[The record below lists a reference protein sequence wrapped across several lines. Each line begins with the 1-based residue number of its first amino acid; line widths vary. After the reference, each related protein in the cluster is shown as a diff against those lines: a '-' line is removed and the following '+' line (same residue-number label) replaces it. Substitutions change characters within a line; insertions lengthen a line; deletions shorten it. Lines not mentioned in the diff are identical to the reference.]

1 MLQYRRRL
9 IQAAGV
15 CGLLLGS
22 ACSSRNV
29 STHTAAGKAA
39 PSPPPVV
46 QVSTPEPL
54 PSDSPLET
62 IVEQPDPIELLVEQG
77 WDLFKTGQTLF
88 EGEEVQEARSY
99 FQQALDTL
107 KHSGFEFFLNPHLE
121 SAYYDLLG
129 DIQELEL
136 QAWVN
141 PAEIQPLSLVSP
153 HFEEIEDLNLFAIQ
167 VDPHLRELAGQDLLN
182 TRFDIPVVLNDDV
195 LRLLNFYQNRGREI
209 MEEGLKRS
217 GRYVPLFRE
226 IFREEGVPLDLVYMA
241 HVESHF
247 KPNAYSRAKARGLW
261 QFMLGT
267 GKVYGLRQDWWI
279 DERSD
284 IVKSTHAAAQHLRDL
299 YERFENWDLAMAAY
313 NVGSRRIDRV
323 RRRYGKTLDYWTMVK
338 RKMLPR
344 ETRSFVPSI
353 LAALI
358 IFRNPERYGFW
369 VEPDPPL
376 QFETIDLKEQ
386 VDLRVVAEEIDVPV
400 AELFALNP
408 ELRRGITPFHDDDY
422 KLKVPLGKAD
432 LLEKRLANLPKDR
445 KLQVRHH
452 KVKRGETLGLIA
464 QRYRSSVTAIAQVN
478 RIRNVHRLREGQDL
492 LIPLAGGYSA
502 ASEARSVKPT
512 SQQLPATHKV
522 RRGETLGLIAQRYS
536 SSVTAIARVNQIQDV
551 HRLREG
557 QDLLIPLA
565 GGNSVA
571 RSGAPTSQQLPAT
584 HIVRRGDS
592 LSRIAFRYRVSI
604 RDLLLWNN
612 LEVDQIIYP
621 GQRMR
626 ILDNSQSVA
635 ENSQKSGA
643 DR

>member
-1 MLQYRRRL
+1 M
-9 IQAAGV
+9 GV
-15 CGLLLGS
+15 CGLLLVS
-22 ACSSRNV
+22 ACSSGRNV
-29 STHTAAGKAA
+29 STQTVVGKSE
-39 PSPPPVV
+39 PSPPPVI
-46 QVSTPEPL
+46 QAPPLEPL

-62 IVEQPDPIELLVEQG
+62 IVEQRDPIELLLEQA
-77 WDLFKTGQTLF
+77 WDLFKKGQTLF
-88 EGEEVQEARSY
+88 EGKEVQEARSY

-129 DIQELEL
+129 GIQDLEL

-153 HFEEIEDLNLFAIQ
+153 HFEEIDDLNLFAIQ

-209 MEEGLKRS
+209 MEQGLKRS
-217 GRYVPLFRE
+217 GMYVLLFRE

-267 GKVYGLRQDWWI
+267 GKMYGLRQDWWI

-299 YERFENWDLAMAAY
+299 YERFGDWHLAMAAY

-323 RRRYGKTLDYWTMVK
+323 HRRYGKTLDYWAMVK
-338 RKMLPR
+338 RRMLPR

-353 LAALI
+353 LAAVI

-376 QFETIDLKEQ
+376 QFETIDLDEQ
-386 VDLRVVAEEIDVPV
+386 VDLRVVAEEIDVQV
-400 AELFALNP
+400 ADLFALNP

-422 KLKVPLGKAD
+422 QLKVPLGKAD
-432 LLEKRLANLPKDR
+432 LLKKRLANLPKDR
-445 KLQVRHH
+445 KVQVRHH

-502 ASEARSVKPT
+502 ASSARSVKPT

-522 RRGETLGLIAQRYS
+522 RRGETLGLIAQRYR
-536 SSVTAIARVNQIQDV
+536 SSVTAIAQANQIQDV

-557 QDLLIPLA
+557 QNLLIPAA
-565 GGNSVA
+565 GSNSSA
-571 RSGAPTSQQLPAT
+571 RSVEPTSQQLPAT

-592 LSRIAFRYRVSI
+592 LSRIAVRYRVSI

-612 LEVDQIIYP
+612 LEVDQIIHP
-621 GQRMR
+621 GQRIR
-626 ILDNSQSVA
+626 ILDNSRSVA
-635 ENSQKSGA
+635 ENSQRSGA

>member
-1 MLQYRRRL
+1 M
-9 IQAAGV
+9 GV
-15 CGLLLGS
+15 CGLLLVA
-22 ACSSRNV
+22 ACSNGRNVNV
-29 STHTAAGKAA
+29 STQSVARKAD
-39 PSPPPVV
+39 PLPPPVV
-46 QVSTPEPL
+46 QVPPL
-54 PSDSPLET
+54 PESLPGESPLGT
-62 IVEQPDPIELLVEQG
+62 IVEQKDPIELLMEQA
-77 WDLFKTGQTLF
+77 WDFLKKGQTLF
-88 EGEEVQEARSY
+88 EEGEVQEARRY

-129 DIQELEL
+129 EIQELEL
-136 QAWVN
+136 QALVN

-153 HFEEIEDLNLFAIQ
+153 PFEEIDDLNLFAIQ
-167 VDPHLRELAGQDLLN
+167 VDPHLKELAGQDLLH

-217 GRYVPLFRE
+217 GMYVPLFRE

-267 GKVYGLRQDWWI
+267 GRVYGLRQDWWI

-299 YERFENWDLAMAAY
+299 YERFGDWHLAMAAY

-338 RKMLPR
+338 RRMLPR

-386 VDLRVVAEEIDVPV
+386 VDLRVVAEEIDVQV
-400 AELFALNP
+400 ADLFALNP

-422 KLKVPLGKAD
+422 KLKVPLGKAE
-432 LLEKRLANLPKDR
+432 LLKKRLAELPKDR
-445 KLQVRHH
+445 KVQVRHH
-452 KVKRGETLGLIA
+452 KVRRGETLGLIA
-464 QRYRSSVTAIAQVN
+464 QRYRTSITAIAQVN

-502 ASEARSVKPT
+502 AAASAARSMAPT

-536 SSVTAIARVNQIQDV
+536 SSVTAIAQVNQIQNV

-565 GGNSVA
+565 GRNSAASAARSVA
-571 RSGAPTSQQLPAT
+571 PISQQLPAT

-592 LSRIAFRYRVSI
+592 LSRIAGRYRVTI
-604 RDLLLWNN
+604 RDILLWNN
-612 LEVDQIIYP
+612 LKVDQIIYP
-621 GQRMR
+621 GQRIR
-626 ILDNSQSVA
+626 ILDKTKSVA

>member
-1 MLQYRRRL
+1 M
-9 IQAAGV
+9 GV
-15 CGLLLGS
+15 CGLLLVS
-22 ACSSRNV
+22 ACSSGRDV
-29 STHTAAGKAA
+29 STQTIVGKPE
-39 PSPPPVV
+39 PSPPPVI
-46 QVSTPEPL
+46 QAPPPESL

-62 IVEQPDPIELLVEQG
+62 IVEQRDPIELLLEQA
-77 WDLFKTGQTLF
+77 WDLFKKGQTLF
-88 EGEEVQEARSY
+88 EGGEVQEARSY

-129 DIQELEL
+129 GIQDLEL

-153 HFEEIEDLNLFAIQ
+153 HFEEIDDLNLFAIQ

-209 MEEGLKRS
+209 MEQGLKRS
-217 GRYVPLFRE
+217 GMYVPLFRE

-267 GKVYGLRQDWWI
+267 GKMYGLRQDWWI

-299 YERFENWDLAMAAY
+299 YERFGDWHLAMAAY

-323 RRRYGKTLDYWTMVK
+323 HRRYGKTLDYWAMVK
-338 RKMLPR
+338 RRMLPR

-353 LAALI
+353 LAAVI

-376 QFETIDLKEQ
+376 QFETIDLDEQ
-386 VDLRVVAEEIDVPV
+386 VDLRVVAEEIDVQV
-400 AELFALNP
+400 ADLFALNP

-422 KLKVPLGKAD
+422 QLKVPLGKAD
-432 LLEKRLANLPKDR
+432 LLKKRLANLPKDR
-445 KLQVRHH
+445 KVQVRHH

-502 ASEARSVKPT
+502 ASSARSVKPT

-522 RRGETLGLIAQRYS
+522 RRGETLGLIAQRYR
-536 SSVTAIARVNQIQDV
+536 SSVTAIAQANQIQDV

-557 QDLLIPLA
+557 QNLLIPAA
-565 GGNSVA
+565 GSNSSA
-571 RSGAPTSQQLPAT
+571 RSVEPTSQQLPAT

-592 LSRIAFRYRVSI
+592 LSRIAVRYRVSI

-612 LEVDQIIYP
+612 LEVDQIIHP
-621 GQRMR
+621 GQRIR
-626 ILDNSQSVA
+626 ILDNSRSVA
-635 ENSQKSGA
+635 ENSQRSGA

>member
-1 MLQYRRRL
+1 V
-9 IQAAGV
+9 GV
-15 CGLLLGS
+15 SGLLLVA
-22 ACSSRNV
+22 ACSSGRNV
-29 STHTAAGKAA
+29 STQTAASKADPV
-39 PSPPPVV
+39 PSPVV
-46 QVSTPEPL
+46 QLPPPEPL
-54 PSDSPLET
+54 PSESPQET
-62 IVEQPDPIELLVEQG
+62 IVEQKDSIELLIEQA
-77 WDLFKTGQTLF
+77 WDIFKNGQTLF
-88 EGEEVQEARSY
+88 EEGEVQEARSY
-99 FQQALDTL
+99 FQQALEIF
-107 KHSGFEFFLNPHLE
+107 KHSGLEFFLNPHLE

-136 QAWVN
+136 QALVN

-153 HFEEIEDLNLFAIQ
+153 HFEEIDDLNLFAIQ
-167 VDPHLRELAGQDLLN
+167 VDPHLRELAGQDLLS

-217 GRYVPLFRE
+217 GMYLPLFRE

-267 GKVYGLRQDWWI
+267 GRMYGLRQDWWI

-323 RRRYGKTLDYWTMVK
+323 HRRYGKLDYWTMVK
-338 RKMLPR
+338 RRMLPR

-376 QFETIDLKEQ
+376 QFETIELKEQ
-386 VDLRVVAEEIDVPV
+386 VDLRVVAEEIDVQL
-400 AELFALNP
+400 ADLFALNP

-422 KLKVPLGKAD
+422 QLKVPLGKAD

-445 KLQVRHH
+445 KVQVRHH

-502 ASEARSVKPT
+502 VSAARSVK
-512 SQQLPATHKV
+512 
-522 RRGETLGLIAQRYS
+522 
-536 SSVTAIARVNQIQDV
+536 
-551 HRLREG
+551 
-557 QDLLIPLA
+557 
-565 GGNSVA
+565 
-571 RSGAPTSQQLPAT
+571 PTSQQLPAT

-592 LSRIAFRYRVSI
+592 LSRIAGRYRVSI

-612 LEVDQIIYP
+612 LKVDQIIYP
-621 GQRMR
+621 GQRIR

-635 ENSQKSGA
+635 ENSQKTGA

>member
-1 MLQYRRRL
+1 M
-9 IQAAGV
+9 GV
-15 CGLLLGS
+15 CGLLLIS
-22 ACSSRNV
+22 ACSSGRNV
-29 STHTAAGKAA
+29 STHTVAGKVD

-46 QVSTPEPL
+46 QVPPPEPL

-62 IVEQPDPIELLVEQG
+62 IVEQKDPLELLIEQA
-77 WDLFKTGQTLF
+77 WDLFKKGQILF
-88 EGEEVQEARSY
+88 EGGEVQEARSY
-99 FQQALDTL
+99 FQRALDTL

-121 SAYYDLLG
+121 SAYFDVLG
-129 DIQELEL
+129 EIQELEL

-153 HFEEIEDLNLFAIQ
+153 HFEEIDDLNLFTIQ
-167 VDPHLRELAGQDLLN
+167 VDPHLKELAGQDLLN

-217 GRYVPLFRE
+217 GMYLPLFRE

-267 GKVYGLRQDWWI
+267 GRVYGLRQDWWI

-323 RRRYGKTLDYWTMVK
+323 RRRYGKIDYWTMVK
-338 RKMLPR
+338 RRMLPR

-353 LAALI
+353 LAALL

-376 QFETIDLKEQ
+376 QFETINLKEQ
-386 VDLRVVAEEIDVPV
+386 VDLRVVAEEIDVRV
-400 AELFALNP
+400 ADLFALNP

-445 KLQVRHH
+445 KVQVRHH

-502 ASEARSVKPT
+502 ASAARSV
-512 SQQLPATHKV
+512 
-522 RRGETLGLIAQRYS
+522 
-536 SSVTAIARVNQIQDV
+536 N
-551 HRLREG
+551 
-557 QDLLIPLA
+557 
-565 GGNSVA
+565 
-571 RSGAPTSQQLPAT
+571 PTSQQLPAT

-592 LSRIAFRYRVSI
+592 LSRIAGRYRVPI

-612 LEVDQIIYP
+612 LKVDQIIYP
-621 GQRMR
+621 GQRIR
-626 ILDNSQSVA
+626 ILDKSQSVA
-635 ENSQKSGA
+635 ENSQKTGA

>member
-9 IQAAGV
+9 VQAAGV

-29 STHTAAGKAA
+29 STPTAAGKAD

-54 PSDSPLET
+54 PTDSPLET
-62 IVEQPDPIELLVEQG
+62 IVEQRDPIELLVEQG

-88 EGEEVQEARSY
+88 EGGEVQEARSY

-195 LRLLNFYQNRGREI
+195 LRLLNFYQNRGRGI

-217 GRYVPLFRE
+217 GKYVPLFRE
-226 IFREEGVPLDLVYMA
+226 IFREEGVPLDLIYMA

-267 GKVYGLRQDWWI
+267 GKMYGLRQDWWI

-313 NVGSRRIDRV
+313 NVGSRRID
-323 RRRYGKTLDYWTMVK
+323 
-338 RKMLPR
+338 
-344 ETRSFVPSI
+344 
-353 LAALI
+353 
-358 IFRNPERYGFW
+358 
-369 VEPDPPL
+369 
-376 QFETIDLKEQ
+376 
-386 VDLRVVAEEIDVPV
+386 
-400 AELFALNP
+400 
-408 ELRRGITPFHDDDY
+408 
-422 KLKVPLGKAD
+422 
-432 LLEKRLANLPKDR
+432 
-445 KLQVRHH
+445 
-452 KVKRGETLGLIA
+452 
-464 QRYRSSVTAIAQVN
+464 
-478 RIRNVHRLREGQDL
+478 
-492 LIPLAGGYSA
+492 
-502 ASEARSVKPT
+502 
-512 SQQLPATHKV
+512 
-522 RRGETLGLIAQRYS
+522 
-536 SSVTAIARVNQIQDV
+536 
-551 HRLREG
+551 
-557 QDLLIPLA
+557 
-565 GGNSVA
+565 
-571 RSGAPTSQQLPAT
+571 
-584 HIVRRGDS
+584 
-592 LSRIAFRYRVSI
+592 
-604 RDLLLWNN
+604 
-612 LEVDQIIYP
+612 
-621 GQRMR
+621 
-626 ILDNSQSVA
+626 
-635 ENSQKSGA
+635 
-643 DR
+643 

>member
-1 MLQYRRRL
+1 M
-9 IQAAGV
+9 GV
-15 CGLLLGS
+15 CGLLLVS
-22 ACSSRNV
+22 ACSSGRNV
-29 STHTAAGKAA
+29 STQTVAGKAES
-39 PSPPPVV
+39 SPPPVI
-46 QVSTPEPL
+46 QAPPPEPL

-62 IVEQPDPIELLVEQG
+62 IVEQRDPIELLLEQA
-77 WDLFKTGQTLF
+77 WDLFKKGQTLF
-88 EGEEVQEARSY
+88 EGGEVQEARSY

-129 DIQELEL
+129 GIQDLEL

-153 HFEEIEDLNLFAIQ
+153 HFEEIDDLNLFAIQ

-209 MEEGLKRS
+209 MEQGLKRS
-217 GRYVPLFRE
+217 GMYVPLFRE

-267 GKVYGLRQDWWI
+267 GKMYGLRQDWWI

-299 YERFENWDLAMAAY
+299 YERFGDWHLAMAAY

-323 RRRYGKTLDYWTMVK
+323 HRRYGKTLDYWAMVK
-338 RKMLPR
+338 RRMLPR

-353 LAALI
+353 LAAVI

-376 QFETIDLKEQ
+376 QFETIDLDEQ
-386 VDLRVVAEEIDVPV
+386 VDLRVVAEEIDVQV
-400 AELFALNP
+400 ADLFALNP

-422 KLKVPLGKAD
+422 QLKVPLGKAD
-432 LLEKRLANLPKDR
+432 LLKKRLANLPKDR
-445 KLQVRHH
+445 KVQVRHH

-502 ASEARSVKPT
+502 ASSARSVKPT

-522 RRGETLGLIAQRYS
+522 RRGETLGLIAQRYR
-536 SSVTAIARVNQIQDV
+536 SSVTAIAQANQIQDV

-557 QDLLIPLA
+557 QDLLIPSA
-565 GGNSVA
+565 GGNSSA
-571 RSGAPTSQQLPAT
+571 RSVEPTSQQLPAT

-592 LSRIAFRYRVSI
+592 LSRIAVRYRVSI

-612 LEVDQIIYP
+612 LEVDQIIHP
-621 GQRMR
+621 GQRIR
-626 ILDNSQSVA
+626 ILDNSKSVA

>member
-1 MLQYRRRL
+1 V
-9 IQAAGV
+9 GV
-15 CGLLLGS
+15 CGLLLVA
-22 ACSSRNV
+22 ACSSGRNV
-29 STHTAAGKAA
+29 STQTVARQAD
-39 PSPPPVV
+39 PLPPPVV
-46 QVSTPEPL
+46 QVPPPEPL
-54 PSDSPLET
+54 PSESPLET
-62 IVEQPDPIELLVEQG
+62 IVEQEDPIELLIELA
-77 WDLFKTGQTLF
+77 WDLFKKGQTLF
-88 EGEEVQEARSY
+88 EGGEVLEARSY
-99 FQQALDTL
+99 FQQTLDIL

-136 QAWVN
+136 QALVN

-153 HFEEIEDLNLFAIQ
+153 HFEEIDDLNLFAIQ
-167 VDPHLRELAGQDLLN
+167 VDPHLKELAGQDLLK

-217 GRYVPLFRE
+217 GMYVPLFRE

-299 YERFENWDLAMAAY
+299 YERFGNWDLAMAAY
-313 NVGSRRIDRV
+313 NVGSRRIERV
-323 RRRYGKTLDYWTMVK
+323 QRRYGKLDYWTMVK
-338 RKMLPR
+338 RRMLPR

-386 VDLRVVAEEIDVPV
+386 VDLRVVAQEIDVRV
-400 AELFALNP
+400 ADLFALNP

-432 LLEKRLANLPKDR
+432 LLEKRLAELPKDR
-445 KLQVRHH
+445 KVQVRHH

-464 QRYRSSVTAIAQVN
+464 QRYSSSVSAIAQVN

-502 ASEARSVKPT
+502 ASAARSMEPT
-512 SQQLPATHKV
+512 T
-522 RRGETLGLIAQRYS
+522 R
-536 SSVTAIARVNQIQDV
+536 
-551 HRLREG
+551 
-557 QDLLIPLA
+557 
-565 GGNSVA
+565 
-571 RSGAPTSQQLPAT
+571 QLPAT

-592 LSRIAFRYRVSI
+592 LSRIAGRYRVSI
-604 RDLLLWNN
+604 GDLLLWNN
-612 LEVDQIIYP
+612 LKVDQIIYP
-621 GQRMR
+621 GQRIR
-626 ILDNSQSVA
+626 ILDKSKSVA
-635 ENSQKSGA
+635 ENSQKTGA

>member
-1 MLQYRRRL
+1 V
-9 IQAAGV
+9 GV
-15 CGLLLGS
+15 CGLLLVS
-22 ACSSRNV
+22 ACSSGRNV
-29 STHTAAGKAA
+29 STQTVVGKSE
-39 PSPPPVV
+39 PSPPPVI
-46 QVSTPEPL
+46 QAPPLEPL

-62 IVEQPDPIELLVEQG
+62 IVEQRDPIELLLEQA
-77 WDLFKTGQTLF
+77 WDLFKKGQTLF
-88 EGEEVQEARSY
+88 EGGEVQEARSY

-129 DIQELEL
+129 GIQDLEL

-153 HFEEIEDLNLFAIQ
+153 HFEEIDDLNLFAIQ

-209 MEEGLKRS
+209 MEQGLKRS
-217 GRYVPLFRE
+217 GMYVPLFRE

-267 GKVYGLRQDWWI
+267 GKMYGLRQDWWI

-299 YERFENWDLAMAAY
+299 YERFGDWHLAMAAY

-323 RRRYGKTLDYWTMVK
+323 HRRYGKTLDYWAMVK
-338 RKMLPR
+338 RRMLPR

-353 LAALI
+353 LAAVI

-376 QFETIDLKEQ
+376 QFETIDLDEQ
-386 VDLRVVAEEIDVPV
+386 VDLRVVAEEIDVQV
-400 AELFALNP
+400 ADLFALNP

-422 KLKVPLGKAD
+422 QLKVPLGKAD
-432 LLEKRLANLPKDR
+432 LLKKRLANLPKDR
-445 KLQVRHH
+445 KVQVRHH

-502 ASEARSVKPT
+502 ASSARSVKPT

-522 RRGETLGLIAQRYS
+522 RRGETLGLIAQRYR
-536 SSVTAIARVNQIQDV
+536 SSVTAIAQANQIQDV

-557 QDLLIPLA
+557 QDLLIPSA
-565 GGNSVA
+565 GGNSSA
-571 RSGAPTSQQLPAT
+571 RSVEPTSQQLPAT

-592 LSRIAFRYRVSI
+592 LSRIAVRYRVSI

-612 LEVDQIIYP
+612 LEVDQIIHP
-621 GQRMR
+621 GQRIR
-626 ILDNSQSVA
+626 ILDNSRSVA
-635 ENSQKSGA
+635 ENSQRSGA

>member
-1 MLQYRRRL
+1 M
-9 IQAAGV
+9 GV
-15 CGLLLGS
+15 CGLLLVA
-22 ACSSRNV
+22 ACSNGRNVNV
-29 STHTAAGKAA
+29 STQSVARKAD
-39 PSPPPVV
+39 PLPPPVV
-46 QVSTPEPL
+46 QVPPPPESL
-54 PSDSPLET
+54 PGESPLGT
-62 IVEQPDPIELLVEQG
+62 IVEQDDPIELLMEQA
-77 WDLFKTGQTLF
+77 WDLLKKGQTLF
-88 EGEEVQEARSY
+88 EEGEVQEARRY

-129 DIQELEL
+129 EIQELEL
-136 QAWVN
+136 QALVN

-153 HFEEIEDLNLFAIQ
+153 PFEEIDDLNLFAIQ
-167 VDPHLRELAGQDLLN
+167 VDPHLKELAGQDLLH

-217 GRYVPLFRE
+217 GMYVPLFRE

-299 YERFENWDLAMAAY
+299 YERFGDWHLAMAAY
-313 NVGSRRIDRV
+313 NVGSSRIDRV
-323 RRRYGKTLDYWTMVK
+323 RRGYGKTLDYWTMVK
-338 RKMLPR
+338 RRMLPR

-386 VDLRVVAEEIDVPV
+386 VDLRVVAEEIDVQV
-400 AELFALNP
+400 ADLFALNP

-422 KLKVPLGKAD
+422 KLKVPLGKAE
-432 LLEKRLANLPKDR
+432 LLKKRLAELPKDR
-445 KLQVRHH
+445 KVQVRHH
-452 KVKRGETLGLIA
+452 KVRRGETLGLIA
-464 QRYRSSVTAIAQVN
+464 QRYRTSITAIAQVN

-502 ASEARSVKPT
+502 AAASVARSMAPT

-536 SSVTAIARVNQIQDV
+536 SSVTAIAQVNQIQNV

-565 GGNSVA
+565 GRNSAASAARSVA
-571 RSGAPTSQQLPAT
+571 PISQQLPAT

-592 LSRIAFRYRVSI
+592 LSRIAGRYKVNI
-604 RDLLLWNN
+604 RDILLWNN
-612 LEVDQIIYP
+612 LKVDQIIYP
-621 GQRMR
+621 GQRIR
-626 ILDNSQSVA
+626 ILDKTKSVA
-635 ENSQKSGA
+635 ENSQNSGA

>member
-1 MLQYRRRL
+1 M
-9 IQAAGV
+9 GV
-15 CGLLLGS
+15 CGLLLVS
-22 ACSSRNV
+22 ACSSGRNV
-29 STHTAAGKAA
+29 STQTVVGKSE
-39 PSPPPVV
+39 PSPPPVI
-46 QVSTPEPL
+46 QAPSLEPL

-62 IVEQPDPIELLVEQG
+62 IVEQRDPIELLLEQA
-77 WDLFKTGQTLF
+77 WDLFKKGQTLF
-88 EGEEVQEARSY
+88 EGGEVQEARSY

-129 DIQELEL
+129 GIQDLEL

-153 HFEEIEDLNLFAIQ
+153 HFEEIDDLNLFAIQ

-209 MEEGLKRS
+209 MEQGLKRS
-217 GRYVPLFRE
+217 GMYVPLFRE

-267 GKVYGLRQDWWI
+267 GKMYGLRQDWWI

-299 YERFENWDLAMAAY
+299 YERFGDWHLAMAAY

-323 RRRYGKTLDYWTMVK
+323 HRRYGKTLDYWAMVK
-338 RKMLPR
+338 RRMLPR

-353 LAALI
+353 LAAAI

-376 QFETIDLKEQ
+376 QFETIDLDEQ
-386 VDLRVVAEEIDVPV
+386 VDLRVVAEEIDVQV
-400 AELFALNP
+400 ADLFALNP

-422 KLKVPLGKAD
+422 QLKVPLGKAD
-432 LLEKRLANLPKDR
+432 LLKKRLANLPKDR
-445 KLQVRHH
+445 KVQVRHH

-464 QRYRSSVTAIAQVN
+464 QRYRSSVTAIAQAN

-502 ASEARSVKPT
+502 ASSARSVKPT

-522 RRGETLGLIAQRYS
+522 RRGETLGLIAQRYR
-536 SSVTAIARVNQIQDV
+536 SSVTAIAQANQIQDV

-557 QDLLIPLA
+557 QNLLIPSA
-565 GGNSVA
+565 GGNSSA
-571 RSGAPTSQQLPAT
+571 RSLEPTSQQLPAT

-592 LSRIAFRYRVSI
+592 LSRIAVRYRVSI

-612 LEVDQIIYP
+612 LEVDQIIHP
-621 GQRMR
+621 GQRIR
-626 ILDNSQSVA
+626 ILDNSRSVA
-635 ENSQKSGA
+635 ENSQRSGA

>member
-1 MLQYRRRL
+1 M
-9 IQAAGV
+9 GV
-15 CGLLLGS
+15 CGLLLVA
-22 ACSSRNV
+22 ACSSGRNV
-29 STHTAAGKAA
+29 STQTAARKADPA
-39 PSPPPVV
+39 PPPAV
-46 QVSTPEPL
+46 QPPPPEPL
-54 PSDSPLET
+54 PSESPLET
-62 IVEQPDPIELLVEQG
+62 ITEQKDPIELLIEQA
-77 WDLFKTGQTLF
+77 WDLFKKGQTHF
-88 EGEEVQEARSY
+88 QEGEVQEARGY

-136 QAWVN
+136 QALVN

-153 HFEEIEDLNLFAIQ
+153 HFEEIDDLNLFTIQ
-167 VDPHLRELAGQDLLN
+167 VDPHLEELAGQDLLK

-217 GRYVPLFRE
+217 GMYVPLFRE
-226 IFREEGVPLDLVYMA
+226 IFREEGVPLDLIYMA

-247 KPNAYSRAKARGLW
+247 KPNAYSRARARGLW

-299 YERFENWDLAMAAY
+299 YERFGDWHLAMAAY

-358 IFRNPERYGFW
+358 IFRNPERYGFL
-369 VEPDPPL
+369 VEPEPPL
-376 QFETIDLKEQ
+376 QFETVDLKEQ
-386 VDLRVVAEEIDVPV
+386 VDLRVVADEIDVRV
-400 AELFALNP
+400 ADLFALNP
-408 ELRRGITPFHDDDY
+408 ELRRGITPFHYDDY

-432 LLEKRLANLPKDR
+432 LLKERLAVLPKDR
-445 KLQVRHH
+445 KVQVRHH
-452 KVKRGETLGLIA
+452 KVKRGESLSLIA
-464 QRYRSSVTAIAQVN
+464 QRYSSSITAIAQVN

-492 LIPLAGGYSA
+492 LIPLAGRYSVASA
-502 ASEARSVKPT
+502 ARSMEPT
-512 SQQLPATHKV
+512 PQQLPATYV
-522 RRGETLGLIAQRYS
+522 
-536 SSVTAIARVNQIQDV
+536 
-551 HRLREG
+551 
-557 QDLLIPLA
+557 
-565 GGNSVA
+565 
-571 RSGAPTSQQLPAT
+571 
-584 HIVRRGDS
+584 VRRGDS
-592 LSRIAFRYRVSI
+592 LSRIANRYRVTI
-604 RDLLLWNN
+604 KDLLLWNN
-612 LEVDQIIYP
+612 LKVDQFIHP
-621 GQRMR
+621 GQRIR
-626 ILDNSQSVA
+626 ILDKSTSVA
-635 ENSQKSGA
+635 ENSSKTGA

>member
-1 MLQYRRRL
+1 M
-9 IQAAGV
+9 GV
-15 CGLLLGS
+15 CGLLLVS
-22 ACSSRNV
+22 ACSSGRNV
-29 STHTAAGKAA
+29 STQTVVGKSE
-39 PSPPPVV
+39 PSPPPVI
-46 QVSTPEPL
+46 QAPPLEPL

-62 IVEQPDPIELLVEQG
+62 IVEQRDPIELLLEQA
-77 WDLFKTGQTLF
+77 WDLFKKGQTLF
-88 EGEEVQEARSY
+88 EGGEVQEARSY

-129 DIQELEL
+129 GIQDLEL

-153 HFEEIEDLNLFAIQ
+153 HFEEIDDLNLFAIQ

-209 MEEGLKRS
+209 MEQGLKRS
-217 GRYVPLFRE
+217 GMYVPLFRE

-267 GKVYGLRQDWWI
+267 GKMYGLRQDWWI

-299 YERFENWDLAMAAY
+299 YERFGDWHLAMAAY

-323 RRRYGKTLDYWTMVK
+323 HRRYGKTLDYWAMVK
-338 RKMLPR
+338 RRMLPR

-353 LAALI
+353 LAAVI

-376 QFETIDLKEQ
+376 QFETVDLDEQ
-386 VDLRVVAEEIDVPV
+386 VDLRVVAEEIDVQV
-400 AELFALNP
+400 ADLFALNP

-422 KLKVPLGKAD
+422 QLKVPLGKAD
-432 LLEKRLANLPKDR
+432 LLKKRLANLPKDR
-445 KLQVRHH
+445 KVQVRHH

-502 ASEARSVKPT
+502 ASSARSVKPT

-522 RRGETLGLIAQRYS
+522 RRGETLGLIAQRYR
-536 SSVTAIARVNQIQDV
+536 SSVTAIAQANQIQDV

-557 QDLLIPLA
+557 QNLLIPSA
-565 GGNSVA
+565 GGNSSA
-571 RSGAPTSQQLPAT
+571 RSVEPTSQQLPAT

-592 LSRIAFRYRVSI
+592 LSRIAVRYRVSI

-612 LEVDQIIYP
+612 LEVDQIIHP
-621 GQRMR
+621 GQRIR
-626 ILDNSQSVA
+626 ILDNSRSVA
-635 ENSQKSGA
+635 ENSQRSGA

>member
-1 MLQYRRRL
+1 V
-9 IQAAGV
+9 GV
-15 CGLLLGS
+15 AGLLLVA
-22 ACSSRNV
+22 ACSSGRNV
-29 STHTAAGKAA
+29 STQTVARKAD
-39 PSPPPVV
+39 PLPPPVV
-46 QVSTPEPL
+46 QVPPPEPL
-54 PSDSPLET
+54 PSELPLET
-62 IVEQPDPIELLVEQG
+62 IVEQKDPIALLSEQA
-77 WDLFKTGQTLF
+77 WNLF
-88 EGEEVQEARSY
+88 EKGQALFEEGEVQEARGY

-129 DIQELEL
+129 EIQELEL
-136 QAWVN
+136 QALVD

-153 HFEEIEDLNLFAIQ
+153 HFEEIDDLNLFTIQ
-167 VDPHLRELAGQDLLN
+167 VDPHLKELAGQDLLN

-209 MEEGLKRS
+209 MEQGLKRS
-217 GRYVPLFRE
+217 GMYLPLFRE

-267 GKVYGLRQDWWI
+267 GRVYGLRQDWWI

-299 YERFENWDLAMAAY
+299 YEHFENWNLAMAAY
-313 NVGSRRIDRV
+313 NVGSRRVDRV
-323 RRRYGKTLDYWTMVK
+323 LRRYGELDYWTMVK
-338 RKMLPR
+338 RRMLPR

-358 IFRNPERYGFW
+358 IFRNPERYGFF

-376 QFETIDLKEQ
+376 QFETVDLEDQ
-386 VDLRVVAEEIDVPV
+386 VDLRVVAEEIDVRV
-400 AELFALNP
+400 TDLFALNP
-408 ELRRGITPFHDDDY
+408 ELRRGITPFHYDDY
-422 KLKVPLGKAD
+422 QLKVPLGKAD
-432 LLEKRLANLPKDR
+432 LLKKRLADLPKDR
-445 KLQVRHH
+445 KVQVRHH

-464 QRYRSSVTAIAQVN
+464 QGYRSSITAIAQVN
-478 RIRNVHRLREGQDL
+478 RIRNVHWLREGQDL

-502 ASEARSVKPT
+502 ASAARSMEPT
-512 SQQLPATHKV
+512 PQQLPATHRV

-536 SSVTAIARVNQIQDV
+536 SSVTAIAQVNQIRNV

-557 QDLLIPLA
+557 QDLLIPLP
-565 GGNSVA
+565 GRNSAA
-571 RSGAPTSQQLPAT
+571 RSMAPTSQQLPAT

-592 LSRIAFRYRVSI
+592 LSRIAVRYRVSI

-612 LEVDQIIYP
+612 LKVDQIIHP
-621 GQRMR
+621 GQSIR
-626 ILDNSQSVA
+626 ILDNSKSVA

>member
-1 MLQYRRRL
+1 V
-9 IQAAGV
+9 GV
-15 CGLLLGS
+15 CGLLLVS
-22 ACSSRNV
+22 ACSSGRNV
-29 STHTAAGKAA
+29 STQTVVGKSE
-39 PSPPPVV
+39 PSPPPVI
-46 QVSTPEPL
+46 QAPPLEPL

-62 IVEQPDPIELLVEQG
+62 IVEQRDPIELLLEQA
-77 WDLFKTGQTLF
+77 WDLFKKGQTLF
-88 EGEEVQEARSY
+88 EGGEVQEARSY

-129 DIQELEL
+129 GIQDLEL

-153 HFEEIEDLNLFAIQ
+153 HFEEIDDLNLFAIQ

-209 MEEGLKRS
+209 MEQGLKRS
-217 GRYVPLFRE
+217 GMYVPLFRE

-267 GKVYGLRQDWWI
+267 GKMYGLRQDWWI

-299 YERFENWDLAMAAY
+299 YERFGDWHLAMAAY

-323 RRRYGKTLDYWTMVK
+323 HRRYGKTLDYWAMVK
-338 RKMLPR
+338 RRMLPR

-376 QFETIDLKEQ
+376 QFETIDLDEQ
-386 VDLRVVAEEIDVPV
+386 VDLRVVAEEIDVQV
-400 AELFALNP
+400 ADLFALNP

-422 KLKVPLGKAD
+422 QLKVPLGKAD
-432 LLEKRLANLPKDR
+432 LLKKRLANLPKDR
-445 KLQVRHH
+445 KVQVRHH

-492 LIPLAGGYSA
+492 LIPLAGGYSV
-502 ASEARSVKPT
+502 ASSARSVKPT

-522 RRGETLGLIAQRYS
+522 RRGETLGLIAQRYR
-536 SSVTAIARVNQIQDV
+536 SSVTAIAQANQIQDV

-557 QDLLIPLA
+557 QDLLIPSA
-565 GGNSVA
+565 GGNSSA
-571 RSGAPTSQQLPAT
+571 RSVEPTSQQLPAT

-592 LSRIAFRYRVSI
+592 LSRIAVRYRVSI

-612 LEVDQIIYP
+612 LEVDQIIHP
-621 GQRMR
+621 GQRIR
-626 ILDNSQSVA
+626 ILDNSRSVA
-635 ENSQKSGA
+635 ENSQRSGA

>member
-1 MLQYRRRL
+1 M
-9 IQAAGV
+9 GV
-15 CGLLLGS
+15 CGLLLVS
-22 ACSSRNV
+22 ACSSGRNV
-29 STHTAAGKAA
+29 STQTVVGKSE
-39 PSPPPVV
+39 PSPPPVI
-46 QVSTPEPL
+46 QAPPPESL
-54 PSDSPLET
+54 PIDSPLET
-62 IVEQPDPIELLVEQG
+62 IVEQRDPIELLLEQA
-77 WDLFKTGQTLF
+77 WDLFKKGQTLF
-88 EGEEVQEARSY
+88 EGGEVQEARSY

-129 DIQELEL
+129 GIQELEL

-153 HFEEIEDLNLFAIQ
+153 HFEEIDDLNLFAIQ

-209 MEEGLKRS
+209 MEQGLKRS
-217 GRYVPLFRE
+217 GMYVPLFRE

-267 GKVYGLRQDWWI
+267 GKMYGLRQDWWI

-299 YERFENWDLAMAAY
+299 YERFGDWHLAMAAY

-323 RRRYGKTLDYWTMVK
+323 HRRYGKTLDYWAMVK
-338 RKMLPR
+338 RRMLPR

-353 LAALI
+353 LAAVI

-376 QFETIDLKEQ
+376 QFETIDLNEQ
-386 VDLRVVAEEIDVPV
+386 VDLRVVAEEIDVQV
-400 AELFALNP
+400 ADLFALNP

-445 KLQVRHH
+445 KVQVRHH
-452 KVKRGETLGLIA
+452 KVKREETLGLIA

-502 ASEARSVKPT
+502 ASSARSVNPT

-522 RRGETLGLIAQRYS
+522 RRGETLGLIAQRYR
-536 SSVTAIARVNQIQDV
+536 SSVTAIAQANQIQDV

-557 QDLLIPLA
+557 QNLLIPSA
-565 GGNSVA
+565 GGNSSA
-571 RSGAPTSQQLPAT
+571 RSVEPTSQQLPAT

-592 LSRIAFRYRVSI
+592 LSRIAVRYRVSI

-612 LEVDQIIYP
+612 LEVDQIIHP
-621 GQRMR
+621 GQRIR
-626 ILDNSQSVA
+626 ILDNTKSVA
-635 ENSQKSGA
+635 ENSQRSGA

>member
-1 MLQYRRRL
+1 M
-9 IQAAGV
+9 GV
-15 CGLLLGS
+15 CGLLLVS
-22 ACSSRNV
+22 ACSSGRNV
-29 STHTAAGKAA
+29 STQTVVGKSE
-39 PSPPPVV
+39 PSPPPVI
-46 QVSTPEPL
+46 QAPPLEPL

-62 IVEQPDPIELLVEQG
+62 IVEQRDPIELLLEQA
-77 WDLFKTGQTLF
+77 WDLFKKGQTLF
-88 EGEEVQEARSY
+88 EGGEVQEARSY

-129 DIQELEL
+129 GIQDLEL

-153 HFEEIEDLNLFAIQ
+153 HFEEIDDLNLFAIQ

-209 MEEGLKRS
+209 MEQGLKRS
-217 GRYVPLFRE
+217 GMYVPLFRE

-267 GKVYGLRQDWWI
+267 GKMYGLRQDWWI

-299 YERFENWDLAMAAY
+299 YERFGDWHLAMAAY

-323 RRRYGKTLDYWTMVK
+323 HRRYGKTLDYWAMVK
-338 RKMLPR
+338 RRMLPR

-353 LAALI
+353 LAAVI

-376 QFETIDLKEQ
+376 QFETIDLDEQ
-386 VDLRVVAEEIDVPV
+386 VDLRVVAEEIDVQV
-400 AELFALNP
+400 ADLFALNP

-422 KLKVPLGKAD
+422 QLKVPLGKAD
-432 LLEKRLANLPKDR
+432 LLKKRLANLPKDR
-445 KLQVRHH
+445 KVQVRHH

-502 ASEARSVKPT
+502 ASSARSVKPT

-522 RRGETLGLIAQRYS
+522 RRGETLGLIAQRYR
-536 SSVTAIARVNQIQDV
+536 SSVTAIAQANQIQDV

-557 QDLLIPLA
+557 QNLLIPAA
-565 GGNSVA
+565 GSNSSA
-571 RSGAPTSQQLPAT
+571 RSVEPTSQQLPAT

-592 LSRIAFRYRVSI
+592 LSRIAVRYRVSI

-612 LEVDQIIYP
+612 LEVDQIIHP
-621 GQRMR
+621 GQRIR
-626 ILDNSQSVA
+626 ILDNSRSVA
-635 ENSQKSGA
+635 ENSQRSGA

>member
-1 MLQYRRRL
+1 M
-9 IQAAGV
+9 GV
-15 CGLLLGS
+15 CGLLLVA
-22 ACSSRNV
+22 ACSNGRNVNV
-29 STHTAAGKAA
+29 STQSVARKAD
-39 PSPPPVV
+39 PLPPPVV
-46 QVSTPEPL
+46 QVPPPPESL
-54 PSDSPLET
+54 PGESPLGT
-62 IVEQPDPIELLVEQG
+62 IVEQDDPIELLMEQA
-77 WDLFKTGQTLF
+77 WDLLKKGQTLF
-88 EGEEVQEARSY
+88 EEGEVQEARRY

-129 DIQELEL
+129 EIQELEL
-136 QAWVN
+136 QALVN

-153 HFEEIEDLNLFAIQ
+153 PFEEIDDLNLFAIQ
-167 VDPHLRELAGQDLLN
+167 VDPHLKELAGQDLLH

-217 GRYVPLFRE
+217 GMYVPLFRE

-299 YERFENWDLAMAAY
+299 YERFGDWHLAMAAY

-338 RKMLPR
+338 RRMLPR

-358 IFRNPERYGFW
+358 IFRNPGRYGFW

-386 VDLRVVAEEIDVPV
+386 VDLRVVAEEIDVQV
-400 AELFALNP
+400 ADLFALNP

-422 KLKVPLGKAD
+422 KLKVPLGKAE
-432 LLEKRLANLPKDR
+432 LLKKRLAELPKDR
-445 KLQVRHH
+445 KVQVRHH
-452 KVKRGETLGLIA
+452 KVRRGETLGLIA
-464 QRYRSSVTAIAQVN
+464 QRYRTSITAIAQVN

-502 ASEARSVKPT
+502 AAASVARSMAPT

-536 SSVTAIARVNQIQDV
+536 SSVTAIAQVNQIQNV

-565 GGNSVA
+565 GRNSAASAARSVA
-571 RSGAPTSQQLPAT
+571 PISQQLPAT

-592 LSRIAFRYRVSI
+592 LSRIAGRYRVNI
-604 RDLLLWNN
+604 RDILLWNN
-612 LEVDQIIYP
+612 LKVDQIIYP
-621 GQRMR
+621 GQRIR
-626 ILDNSQSVA
+626 ILDKTKSVA

-643 DR
+643 DQ

>member
-1 MLQYRRRL
+1 M
-9 IQAAGV
+9 GV
-15 CGLLLGS
+15 CGLLLIS
-22 ACSSRNV
+22 ACSSGRNV
-29 STHTAAGKAA
+29 STHTVAGKVD

-46 QVSTPEPL
+46 QVPPPEPL

-62 IVEQPDPIELLVEQG
+62 IVEQKDPLELLIEQA
-77 WDLFKTGQTLF
+77 WDLFKKGQILF
-88 EGEEVQEARSY
+88 EGGEVQEARSY
-99 FQQALDTL
+99 FQRALDTL

-121 SAYYDLLG
+121 SAYFDVLG
-129 DIQELEL
+129 EIQELEL

-153 HFEEIEDLNLFAIQ
+153 HFEEIDDLNLFTIQ
-167 VDPHLRELAGQDLLN
+167 VDPHLKELAGQDLLN

-217 GRYVPLFRE
+217 GMYLPLFRE

-267 GKVYGLRQDWWI
+267 GRVYGLRQDWWI

-284 IVKSTHAAAQHLRDL
+284 IIKSTHAAAQHLRDL

-323 RRRYGKTLDYWTMVK
+323 RRRYGKIDYWTMVK
-338 RKMLPR
+338 RRMLPR

-376 QFETIDLKEQ
+376 QFETINLKEQ
-386 VDLRVVAEEIDVPV
+386 VDLRVVAEEIDVRV
-400 AELFALNP
+400 ADLFALNP

-445 KLQVRHH
+445 KVQVRHH

-502 ASEARSVKPT
+502 ASAARSV
-512 SQQLPATHKV
+512 
-522 RRGETLGLIAQRYS
+522 
-536 SSVTAIARVNQIQDV
+536 N
-551 HRLREG
+551 
-557 QDLLIPLA
+557 
-565 GGNSVA
+565 
-571 RSGAPTSQQLPAT
+571 PTSQQLPAT

-592 LSRIAFRYRVSI
+592 LSRIAGRYRVPI

-612 LEVDQIIYP
+612 LKVDQIIYP
-621 GQRMR
+621 GQRIR
-626 ILDNSQSVA
+626 ILDKSQSVA
-635 ENSQKSGA
+635 ENSQKTGA

>member
-1 MLQYRRRL
+1 V
-9 IQAAGV
+9 GV
-15 CGLLLGS
+15 CGLLLVS
-22 ACSSRNV
+22 ACSSGRNV
-29 STHTAAGKAA
+29 STQTVAGKSE
-39 PSPPPVV
+39 PSPPPVI
-46 QVSTPEPL
+46 QAPPLEPL

-62 IVEQPDPIELLVEQG
+62 IVEQRDPIELLLEQA
-77 WDLFKTGQTLF
+77 WDLFKKGQTLF
-88 EGEEVQEARSY
+88 EGGEVQEARSY

-129 DIQELEL
+129 GIQDLEL

-153 HFEEIEDLNLFAIQ
+153 HFEELDDLNLFAIQ

-209 MEEGLKRS
+209 MEQGLKRS
-217 GRYVPLFRE
+217 GMYVPLFRE

-267 GKVYGLRQDWWI
+267 GKMYGLRQDWWI

-299 YERFENWDLAMAAY
+299 YERFGDWHLAMAAY

-323 RRRYGKTLDYWTMVK
+323 HRRYGKNLDYWAMVK

-353 LAALI
+353 LAAVI

-376 QFETIDLKEQ
+376 QFETVDLDEQ
-386 VDLRVVAEEIDVPV
+386 VDLRVVAEEIDVQV
-400 AELFALNP
+400 ADLFALNP

-422 KLKVPLGKAD
+422 QLKVPLGKAD
-432 LLEKRLANLPKDR
+432 LLKKRLANLPKDR
-445 KLQVRHH
+445 KVQVRHH

-492 LIPLAGGYSA
+492 LVPLAGGYSA
-502 ASEARSVKPT
+502 ASSARSVKPT

-522 RRGETLGLIAQRYS
+522 RRGETLGLIAQRYR
-536 SSVTAIARVNQIQDV
+536 SSVTAIAQANQIQDV

-557 QDLLIPLA
+557 QNLLIPSA
-565 GGNSVA
+565 GSNSSA
-571 RSGAPTSQQLPAT
+571 RSVEPTSQQLPAT
-584 HIVRRGDS
+584 HVVRRGDS
-592 LSRIAFRYRVSI
+592 LSRIAVRYRVSI

-612 LEVDQIIYP
+612 LEVDQIIHP
-621 GQRMR
+621 GQRIR
-626 ILDNSQSVA
+626 ILDNSRSVA
-635 ENSQKSGA
+635 ENSQRSGA

>member
-1 MLQYRRRL
+1 M
-9 IQAAGV
+9 GV
-15 CGLLLGS
+15 CGLLLVS
-22 ACSSRNV
+22 ACSSGRNV
-29 STHTAAGKAA
+29 STQTVVGKSE
-39 PSPPPVV
+39 PSPPPVI
-46 QVSTPEPL
+46 QAPPLEPL

-62 IVEQPDPIELLVEQG
+62 IVEQRDPIELLLEQA
-77 WDLFKTGQTLF
+77 WDLFKKGQTLF
-88 EGEEVQEARSY
+88 EGGEVQEARSY

-129 DIQELEL
+129 GIQDLEL

-153 HFEEIEDLNLFAIQ
+153 HFEEIDDLNLFAIQ

-209 MEEGLKRS
+209 MEQGLKRS
-217 GRYVPLFRE
+217 GMYVPLFRE

-261 QFMLGT
+261 QFMLAT
-267 GKVYGLRQDWWI
+267 GKMYGLRQDWWI

-299 YERFENWDLAMAAY
+299 YERFGDWHLAMAAY

-323 RRRYGKTLDYWTMVK
+323 HRRYGKTLDYWAMVK
-338 RKMLPR
+338 RRMLPR

-353 LAALI
+353 LAAVI

-376 QFETIDLKEQ
+376 QFETVDLDEQ
-386 VDLRVVAEEIDVPV
+386 VDLRVVAEEIDVQV
-400 AELFALNP
+400 ADLFALNP

-422 KLKVPLGKAD
+422 QLKVPLGKAD
-432 LLEKRLANLPKDR
+432 LLKKRLANLPKDR
-445 KLQVRHH
+445 KVQVRHH

-502 ASEARSVKPT
+502 ASSARSVKPT

-522 RRGETLGLIAQRYS
+522 RRGETLGLIAQRYR
-536 SSVTAIARVNQIQDV
+536 SSVTAIAQANQIQDV

-557 QDLLIPLA
+557 QNLLIPAA
-565 GGNSVA
+565 GSNSSA
-571 RSGAPTSQQLPAT
+571 RSVEPTSQQLPAT

-592 LSRIAFRYRVSI
+592 LSRIAVRYRVSI

-621 GQRMR
+621 GQRIR
-626 ILDNSQSVA
+626 ILDNSRSVA
-635 ENSQKSGA
+635 ENSQRSGA

>member
-1 MLQYRRRL
+1 M
-9 IQAAGV
+9 
-15 CGLLLGS
+15 
-22 ACSSRNV
+22 
-29 STHTAAGKAA
+29 
-39 PSPPPVV
+39 PPPVV
-46 QVSTPEPL
+46 QLPPPEPL
-54 PSDSPLET
+54 PSESALEP
-62 IVEQPDPIELLVEQG
+62 IVEQRDPIELLIEQA
-77 WDLFKTGQTLF
+77 WDLLEKGQTLF
-88 EGEEVQEARSY
+88 QEGEVQEARSY

-153 HFEEIEDLNLFAIQ
+153 HFEEIDGLNLFTIQ
-167 VDPHLRELAGQDLLN
+167 VDPHLEELAGQDLLN
-182 TRFDIPVVLNDDV
+182 TRFDIPVVLNNDV

-217 GRYVPLFRE
+217 GMYVPLFRE

-299 YERFENWDLAMAAY
+299 YERFGDWHLAMAAY
-313 NVGSRRIDRV
+313 NVGSRRIERV
-323 RRRYGKTLDYWTMVK
+323 RRRYGRELDYWAMVK

-369 VEPDPPL
+369 VEPEPPL
-376 QFETIDLKEQ
+376 QFETVDLKEQ
-386 VDLRVVAEEIDVPV
+386 VDLRVVADEIDVRV
-400 AELFALNP
+400 ADLFALNP
-408 ELRRGITPFHDDDY
+408 ELRRGITPFHYDDY
-422 KLKVPLGKAD
+422 RLKVPLGKAD
-432 LLEKRLANLPKDR
+432 LLKERLAALPKDR
-445 KLQVRHH
+445 KVQVRHH
-452 KVKRGETLGLIA
+452 KVKRGESLGLIA
-464 QRYRSSVTAIAQVN
+464 QSYSSSISAIAQVN
-478 RIRNVHRLREGQDL
+478 RIRNVNRLREGQDL
-492 LIPLAGGYSA
+492 LIPLAGRYSVASA
-502 ASEARSVKPT
+502 ARSMEPT
-512 SQQLPATHKV
+512 PQRLPATYV
-522 RRGETLGLIAQRYS
+522 
-536 SSVTAIARVNQIQDV
+536 
-551 HRLREG
+551 
-557 QDLLIPLA
+557 
-565 GGNSVA
+565 
-571 RSGAPTSQQLPAT
+571 
-584 HIVRRGDS
+584 VRRGDS
-592 LSRIAFRYRVSI
+592 LSRIATRYRVTI
-604 RDLLLWNN
+604 NDLLLWNN
-612 LEVDQIIYP
+612 LQVDQFIHP
-621 GQRMR
+621 GQRIR
-626 ILDNSQSVA
+626 ILDKSKSVA
-635 ENSQKSGA
+635 ENSPKTGA

>member
-1 MLQYRRRL
+1 M
-9 IQAAGV
+9 GV
-15 CGLLLGS
+15 CGLLLVS
-22 ACSSRNV
+22 ACSSGRNV
-29 STHTAAGKAA
+29 STQTVVGKSETS
-39 PSPPPVV
+39 SPPVIQAPP
-46 QVSTPEPL
+46 PEPL

-62 IVEQPDPIELLVEQG
+62 IVEQRDPIELLLEQA
-77 WDLFKTGQTLF
+77 WDLFKKGQTLF
-88 EGEEVQEARSY
+88 EGGEVQEARSY

-129 DIQELEL
+129 GIQELEL

-153 HFEEIEDLNLFAIQ
+153 HFEEIDDLNLFAIQ

-209 MEEGLKRS
+209 MEQGLKRS
-217 GRYVPLFRE
+217 GMYVPLFRE

-267 GKVYGLRQDWWI
+267 GKMYGLRQDWWI

-299 YERFENWDLAMAAY
+299 YERFEDWHLAMAAY

-353 LAALI
+353 LAAVI

-386 VDLRVVAEEIDVPV
+386 VDLRVVAEEIDVQV
-400 AELFALNP
+400 ADLFALNP

-432 LLEKRLANLPKDR
+432 LLVKRLANLPKDR
-445 KLQVRHH
+445 KVQVRHH

-492 LIPLAGGYSA
+492 LIPLAGGYSV
-502 ASEARSVKPT
+502 ASSARSVKPT

-522 RRGETLGLIAQRYS
+522 RRGETLGLIAQRYR
-536 SSVTAIARVNQIQDV
+536 SSVTAIAQANQIQDV

-557 QDLLIPLA
+557 QNLLIPSA
-565 GGNSVA
+565 GGNSSA
-571 RSGAPTSQQLPAT
+571 RSVEPTSQQLPAT

-592 LSRIAFRYRVSI
+592 LSRIAVRYRVSI

-612 LEVDQIIYP
+612 LEVDQVIHP
-621 GQRMR
+621 GQRIR
-626 ILDNSQSVA
+626 ILDNTKSVA
-635 ENSQKSGA
+635 ENSQRSGA

>member
-1 MLQYRRRL
+1 V
-9 IQAAGV
+9 GV
-15 CGLLLGS
+15 CGLLLIS
-22 ACSSRNV
+22 ACSSGRNV
-29 STHTAAGKAA
+29 STHTVAGKVD
-39 PSPPPVV
+39 PLPPPVV
-46 QVSTPEPL
+46 QVPPPEPL

-62 IVEQPDPIELLVEQG
+62 IVEQKDPLELLIEQA
-77 WDLFKTGQTLF
+77 WDLFKKGQILF
-88 EGEEVQEARSY
+88 EGGEVQEARSY
-99 FQQALDTL
+99 FQRALDTL

-121 SAYYDLLG
+121 SAYFDVLG
-129 DIQELEL
+129 EIQELEL

-153 HFEEIEDLNLFAIQ
+153 HFEEIDDLNLFAIQ
-167 VDPHLRELAGQDLLN
+167 VDPHLKELAGQDLLN

-217 GRYVPLFRE
+217 GMYLPLFRE

-267 GKVYGLRQDWWI
+267 GRVYGLRQDWWI

-323 RRRYGKTLDYWTMVK
+323 RRRYGKLDYWTMVK
-338 RKMLPR
+338 RRMLPR

-376 QFETIDLKEQ
+376 QFETINLKEQ

-400 AELFALNP
+400 ADLFALNP

-445 KLQVRHH
+445 KVQVRHH

-502 ASEARSVKPT
+502 ASAARSV
-512 SQQLPATHKV
+512 
-522 RRGETLGLIAQRYS
+522 
-536 SSVTAIARVNQIQDV
+536 N
-551 HRLREG
+551 
-557 QDLLIPLA
+557 
-565 GGNSVA
+565 
-571 RSGAPTSQQLPAT
+571 PTSQQLPAT

-592 LSRIAFRYRVSI
+592 LSRIAGRYRVSI

-612 LEVDQIIYP
+612 LKVDQIIYP
-621 GQRMR
+621 GQRIR
-626 ILDNSQSVA
+626 ILDKSQSVA
-635 ENSQKSGA
+635 ENSQKTGA

>member
-1 MLQYRRRL
+1 M
-9 IQAAGV
+9 GV
-15 CGLLLGS
+15 CGLLLVA
-22 ACSSRNV
+22 ACSSGRNV
-29 STHTAAGKAA
+29 STHTVARKAD
-39 PSPPPVV
+39 PSGPPVV
-46 QVSTPEPL
+46 QVPPSEPL

-62 IVEQPDPIELLVEQG
+62 IVEQEDPLELLIEQA
-77 WDLFKTGQTLF
+77 WDLFKKGQTLF
-88 EGEEVQEARSY
+88 EGGEIQEARSY

-129 DIQELEL
+129 GIQELEL

-153 HFEEIEDLNLFAIQ
+153 HFEEIENLNLFAIQ
-167 VDPHLRELAGQDLLN
+167 VDPHLRELAGQDLLK

-209 MEEGLKRS
+209 MEEGLKRA

-261 QFMLGT
+261 QFMLAT
-267 GKVYGLRQDWWI
+267 GRVYGLRQDWWI

-323 RRRYGKTLDYWTMVK
+323 RRRYGKLDYWTMVK
-338 RKMLPR
+338 RRMLPR

-369 VEPDPPL
+369 IEPDPPL
-376 QFETIDLKEQ
+376 QFESVDLKEQ

-432 LLEKRLANLPKDR
+432 LLKKRLANLPQDR
-445 KLQVRHH
+445 KVQVRHH

-464 QRYRSSVTAIAQVN
+464 QRYRSSVTAIAQMN

-502 ASEARSVKPT
+502 ASAARSVKPT
-512 SQQLPATHKV
+512 FQQLPATY
-522 RRGETLGLIAQRYS
+522 L
-536 SSVTAIARVNQIQDV
+536 
-551 HRLREG
+551 
-557 QDLLIPLA
+557 
-565 GGNSVA
+565 
-571 RSGAPTSQQLPAT
+571 
-584 HIVRRGDS
+584 VRRGDS
-592 LSRIAFRYRVSI
+592 LSRIAGRYRVSI
-604 RDLLLWNN
+604 SDLLLWNN
-612 LEVDQIIYP
+612 LKVDQIIYP
-621 GQRMR
+621 GQRIR
-626 ILDNSQSVA
+626 ILDKSKSVA
-635 ENSQKSGA
+635 ENSQNTGA

>member
-15 CGLLLGS
+15 CGLLLVS

-29 STHTAAGKAA
+29 STHTAAGKAD

-88 EGEEVQEARSY
+88 EGGEVQEARSY

-136 QAWVN
+136 QALVN

-153 HFEEIEDLNLFAIQ
+153 HFEEIDDLNLFAIQ
-167 VDPHLRELAGQDLLN
+167 VDPHLKELAGQDLLN

-267 GKVYGLRQDWWI
+267 GRVYGLRQDWWI

-313 NVGSRRIDRV
+313 NVGSRRIDSV

-338 RKMLPR
+338 RRLLPR

-369 VEPDPPL
+369 DEPDPPL
-376 QFETIDLKEQ
+376 QFETIDLNGQ
-386 VDLRVVAEEIDVPV
+386 VDVRVVAEEIDVRV
-400 AELFALNP
+400 ADLFALNP
-408 ELRRGITPFHDDDY
+408 ELRRGITPFHIDDY

-445 KLQVRHH
+445 KVQVRHH

-502 ASEARSVKPT
+502 ASSARSV
-512 SQQLPATHKV
+512 
-522 RRGETLGLIAQRYS
+522 E
-536 SSVTAIARVNQIQDV
+536 
-551 HRLREG
+551 
-557 QDLLIPLA
+557 
-565 GGNSVA
+565 
-571 RSGAPTSQQLPAT
+571 PTSQQLPAT

-592 LSRIAFRYRVSI
+592 LSRIAVRYRVSI

-612 LEVDQIIYP
+612 LEVDQIIHP
-621 GQRMR
+621 GQRIR
-626 ILDNSQSVA
+626 ILDNSKSVA
-635 ENSQKSGA
+635 ENSQKTGA

>member
-1 MLQYRRRL
+1 MHQYRLRS
-9 IQAAGV
+9 IQALGV
-15 CGLLLGS
+15 CGLLLVA
-22 ACSSRNV
+22 ACSSGRNV
-29 STHTAAGKAA
+29 STQTAARKADPA
-39 PSPPPVV
+39 PPPAV
-46 QVSTPEPL
+46 QPPPPEPL
-54 PSDSPLET
+54 PSEPPLET
-62 IVEQPDPIELLVEQG
+62 ITEQEDPILRLIEQA
-77 WDLFKTGQTLF
+77 WDLFKKGQTHF
-88 EGEEVQEARSY
+88 QEGEVQEARSY

-136 QAWVN
+136 QALVN

-153 HFEEIEDLNLFAIQ
+153 HFEEIDDLNLFTIQ
-167 VDPHLRELAGQDLLN
+167 VDPHLEELAGQDLLK

-217 GRYVPLFRE
+217 GMYVPLFRE
-226 IFREEGVPLDLVYMA
+226 IFREEGVPLDLIYMA

-247 KPNAYSRAKARGLW
+247 KPNAYSRARARGLW

-299 YERFENWDLAMAAY
+299 YERFGDWHLAMAAY

-338 RKMLPR
+338 RRMLPR

-369 VEPDPPL
+369 VEPEPPL
-376 QFETIDLKEQ
+376 QFETVDLKEQ
-386 VDLRVVAEEIDVPV
+386 VDLRVVADEIDVRV
-400 AELFALNP
+400 ADLFALNP
-408 ELRRGITPFHDDDY
+408 ELRRGITPFHYDDY

-432 LLEKRLANLPKDR
+432 LLKERLAVLPKDR
-445 KLQVRHH
+445 KVQVRHH
-452 KVKRGETLGLIA
+452 KVKRGESLSLIA
-464 QRYRSSVTAIAQVN
+464 QRYSSSITAIAQVN

-492 LIPLAGGYSA
+492 LIPLAGRYSVASA
-502 ASEARSVKPT
+502 ARSMEPT
-512 SQQLPATHKV
+512 PLRLPATYV
-522 RRGETLGLIAQRYS
+522 
-536 SSVTAIARVNQIQDV
+536 
-551 HRLREG
+551 
-557 QDLLIPLA
+557 
-565 GGNSVA
+565 
-571 RSGAPTSQQLPAT
+571 
-584 HIVRRGDS
+584 VRRGDS
-592 LSRIAFRYRVSI
+592 LSRIANRYRVTI
-604 RDLLLWNN
+604 KDLLLWNN
-612 LEVDQIIYP
+612 LKVDQFIHP
-621 GQRMR
+621 GQRIR
-626 ILDNSQSVA
+626 ILDKSTSVA
-635 ENSQKSGA
+635 ENSPKTGA